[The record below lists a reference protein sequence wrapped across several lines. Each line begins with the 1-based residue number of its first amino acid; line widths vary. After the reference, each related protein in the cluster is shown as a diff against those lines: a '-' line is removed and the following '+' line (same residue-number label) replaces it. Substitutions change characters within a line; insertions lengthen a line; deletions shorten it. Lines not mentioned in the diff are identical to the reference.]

1 MPLPLL
7 IAGRYAVE
15 HELGRGGMATVYLA
29 RDEQHFRQVALKAFR
44 LDPDDTEG
52 GDRFLQEIKVVAR
65 LAHPNIL
72 PLHDS
77 GQIDG
82 FLYYVMPYVPGE
94 SLRQRLEREG
104 ALPIADALAIAGQ
117 VASALAYAHS
127 HDVIHRDIKPDNIL
141 FLAGQAV
148 VADFGIAR
156 AISAGGWK
164 RKDLLEE
171 RVGTPAYMSPEQA
184 SGGSRAVDHRSDLY
198 SLGCVLYEMLTGEP
212 PFRGSTPEELVFQ
225 HLEAVPEPVETRR
238 ATVPPELRRLVGRA
252 LSKNPA
258 DRYPTAQQFADAI
271 ARVQQGEAAA
281 ATPESP
287 PPVRRSL
294 APWRWLLPAAA
305 IAAVVY
311 AAFVTAG
318 VRRGLGAGATD
329 PDHLAVA
336 PFVHHEGAAPMLLTG
351 EQCAR
356 LLREALTRWDDV
368 SIVDSRWFDDRI
380 TRLRAPA
387 DLDALLGLAREA
399 HAGRLLSG
407 EVWPFRDSVRIR
419 GVLYET
425 GRGARVLRE
434 RTVTVAASLEDLDAR
449 FAELADSLLLPRA
462 QAPAAAGG
470 VLGTRLIAAW
480 QAYDS
485 AHAALARWDLPAA
498 AAGFTEA
505 LARDPG
511 YGLAHLWLAQTQNW
525 LGRPPDTWRDHALAG
540 LGAQPALPPPEREWA
555 LALAALAEQRY
566 PEACDRYEAM
576 IRRDSLDYRGW
587 YGRAEC
593 RSRDPIVVADA
604 ASPSGWRFR
613 SSYQAAIDDYHHAML
628 LVPSAHQAFRGA
640 AFARLTRVY
649 YAETNI
655 YRRGSRSDPAASE
668 FAAFPALDADTLAFV
683 PWPLEQIGNGTGV
696 ARGGAA
702 MDAIVRNR
710 RRLAQLTGEWVRAFP
725 GSAPALE
732 ASALA
737 LELSGEFGATGGA
750 GDSAVLRIRDAERRA
765 TDPADRVRL
774 ASTTLRLL
782 LKRERFAEA
791 AALADSLLAANPAPT
806 ADVAPYLAAAAALT
820 GRANLAAALARR
832 AAPDE
837 VVWSPEGAVLPVPLP
852 LRETALALEAYA
864 AVGAPADSLEA
875 LFRLAERQLSG
886 YLAGARRE
894 AADVALL
901 DRTRVF
907 LFPDPRSRPPT
918 RARQS
923 VDYLV
928 LLQDAVRSG
937 RGAEARAMLARAEAQ
952 RRDRPHGRVAV
963 EGALAEAM
971 AELGLGDTTAAVTR
985 LDGYLDGL
993 GGAGIDLTERTV
1005 AAGSLVRLLALR
1017 ARLAAARGEGQ
1028 LASRRA
1034 GDVLALWGR
1043 ADPGLAPVLA
1053 EMRALRARPS

>member
-1 MPLPLL
+1 
-7 IAGRYAVE
+7 
-15 HELGRGGMATVYLA
+15 MATVYLA

-44 LDPDDTEG
+44 LESDAGDG
-52 GDRFLQEIKVVAR
+52 ADRFLQEIKVVAR

-82 FLYYVMPYVPGE
+82 FLYYVMPFVPGE

-212 PFRGSTPEELVFQ
+212 PFRGTTPEDLVVQ
-225 HLEAVPEPVETRR
+225 HLEAEPAPVETRR

-258 DRYPTAQQFADAI
+258 DRYATAHQFAEAI

-281 ATPESP
+281 ATPAEP
-287 PPVRRSL
+287 LPVRR
-294 APWRWLLPAAA
+294 AAIPWRWLLPAAA

-311 AAFVTAG
+311 AAFVTAAT
-318 VRRGLGAGATD
+318 RRGLGAGATD
-329 PDHLAVA
+329 PGHLAVA
-336 PFVHHEGAAPMLLTG
+336 PFVHHEGAAPLLLTG

-368 SIVDSRWFDDRI
+368 SVVDSRWFDDRI
-380 TRLRAPA
+380 ARLPAPA
-387 DLDALLGLAREA
+387 ELDELLRLAREA
-399 HAGRLLSG
+399 RAGRLLSG

-434 RTVTVAASLEDLDAR
+434 RTVTVSASLEDLEAR
-449 FAELADSLLLPRA
+449 FTELADSLLLPRP
-462 QAPAAAGG
+462 QAAAAAGG

-498 AAGFTEA
+498 ATGFTEA
-505 LARDPG
+505 LDRDPG

-525 LGRPPDTWRDHALAG
+525 LGRSPDTWRDHALAG
-540 LGAQPALPPPEREWA
+540 LGARPALPPPEREWA
-555 LALAALAEQRY
+555 LALAALAEQHY

-576 IRRDSLDYRGW
+576 IRRDSLDFRGW

-593 RSRDPIVVADA
+593 RARDPIVVADPQ
-604 ASPSGWRFR
+604 SPSGWRFR
-613 SSYQAAIDDYHHAML
+613 SSYQAAINDYHHAML

-655 YRRGSRSDPAASE
+655 YRRGSRADPAASE
-668 FAAFPALDADTLAFV
+668 FAAFPVLSGDTLAFV
-683 PWPLEQIGNGTGV
+683 PWPQDQIGSGATA

-702 MDAIVRNR
+702 VDAIVRNR
-710 RRLAQLTGEWVRAFP
+710 RRLTQLTGEWVRAFP
-725 GSAPALE
+725 GSVPALE

-750 GDSAVLRIRDAERRA
+750 GDSAVLRIRDAARRA
-765 TDPADRVRL
+765 TDHGDRVRL
-774 ASTTLRLL
+774 ASTALRLL
-782 LKRERFAEA
+782 VKRERFTEA
-791 AALADSLLAANPAPT
+791 AALADSLLTATPDPT
-806 ADVAPYLAAAAALT
+806 TEEAPYLAAAAALT
-820 GRANLAAALARR
+820 GRASLAAALARR

-837 VVWSPEGAVLPVPLP
+837 VIWSPEGAVLPVPLP
-852 LRETALALEAYA
+852 LRETALALEAFA
-864 AVGAPADSLEA
+864 AVGAPADSLDA
-875 LFRLAERQLSG
+875 LLQVALRQLSG

-894 AADVALL
+894 AADAALL
-901 DRTRVF
+901 DRTRVL
-907 LFPDPRSRPPT
+907 LFPDDRSRPTPRT
-918 RARQS
+918 RKS

-928 LLQDAVRSG
+928 LLHEAVRSH
-937 RGAEARAMLARAEAQ
+937 RPAEARAMMARVAEQ
-952 RRDRPHGRVAV
+952 RRDRPFGRVAV
-963 EGALAEAM
+963 EGAIAEAL
-971 AELGLGDTTAAVTR
+971 AELGMGDTTAAVAR

-1017 ARLAAARGEGQ
+1017 ARLADAQGDRPMAR
-1028 LASRRA
+1028 RRA